1 MNLHNNKE
9 IFKELITKTANH
21 MNIEAIAM
29 VEKDYYVTY
38 FLSEIAKKQPDIIFK
53 GGTSLSKCHKI
64 INRFSEDVD
73 LSVEPK
79 TDKVTESQRRKLKKD
94 ILEII
99 EESGFTLENPEDV
112 RSRRDF
118 NRYNINFH
126 SSIEQDYLDKNLI
139 VETSVFIKTF
149 PNETKNVS
157 SMVYDFLVSTNANN
171 TIEEYGLKPFQM
183 TVQALERTFAD
194 KVFAIADYF
203 MRKENAE
210 RLSRHV
216 YDLYK
221 IKSQI
226 SFNEDFVKLVKEVRE
241 VRKPW
246 KLCVSAQDGVDIQ
259 SVLKKIVSEDYYK
272 QDYEQITQ
280 NMLFEDVPYSKA
292 ITVISDII
300 KAGIFKQLQKSKA
313 EEL

>member
-1 MNLHNNKE
+1 MILHRNKE
-9 IFKELITKTANH
+9 AFNEVLEKASVYFKTDD
-21 MNIEAIAM
+21 IAM

-38 FLSEIAKKQPDIIFK
+38 FLSEIAKRQPSIIFK

-79 TDKVTESQRRKLKKD
+79 TDKVTESQRKKLKAD

-99 EESGFTLENPEDV
+99 EEAGFTLENPEDV

-118 NRYNINFH
+118 NQYIINYN
-126 SSIEQDYLDKNLI
+126 STVTQDFLKESLI

-149 PNETKNVS
+149 PSETKDVS
-157 SMVYDFLVSTNANN
+157 SMIYDFLTATNASN
-171 TIEEYGLKPFQM
+171 TIETYGLKPFKM

-194 KVFAIADYF
+194 KIFAIADYY
-203 MRKENAE
+203 MRNESTE
-210 RLSRHV
+210 RLSRHI

-221 IKSQI
+221 IYPEI
-226 SFNEDFVKLVKEVRE
+226 TFDETFAKLVAEVRE

-246 KLCVSAQDGVDIQ
+246 NLCVSAQDGVDIQ
-259 SVLKKIVSEDYYK
+259 GILRKIVKEDYYK
-272 QDYEQITQ
+272 QDYEQITK
-280 NMLFEDVPYSKA
+280 NMLFEDAKYEAVIKTVSDVINTGVFTRESK
-292 ITVISDII
+292 
-300 KAGIFKQLQKSKA
+300 
-313 EEL
+313 